1 MTDMSSLSQSVQA
14 ARESHIRATE
24 QQLRSRRHLT
34 DLIKILDE
42 NLREQR
48 VELAQNETQRGHMIR
63 KYEELRDMQHSV
75 VMAMEVGRA
84 DGLGDLAA
92 QSGAEMAAG
101 THMGPVALDTATN
114 DDAPSPDGPSVNGP
128 GKKESDGNG
137 KDDLSDLRSGFQR
150 VIKKTRSPRNKAG
163 GHEET
168 EPAS

>member
-92 QSGAEMAAG
+92 QSGAEMVAG

-128 GKKESDGNG
+128 GEKESDGNG

-150 VIKKTRSPRNKAG
+150 VIRKTSSPRTKAG

>member
-92 QSGAEMAAG
+92 RSGAEMAAG
-101 THMGPVALDTATN
+101 THMGPVALDTATI

-150 VIKKTRSPRNKAG
+150 VIGKTRSLRTKAG

>member
-63 KYEELRDMQHSV
+63 EYEELRDMQHSV

-128 GKKESDGNG
+128 GEKESDGNG

-150 VIKKTRSPRNKAG
+150 VIGKTRSLRTKAG